1 MKVIQA
7 IPGMPSSV
15 TEQEVKK
22 FLESK
27 LNMQLAT
34 LDPDGHPI
42 IHPVWFYHDSELGK
56 LYTGTQKGTRKVRNL
71 QEKPDMVYFSIDEES
86 YPYKGVKGRGEARII
101 TDTQRNVDTI
111 EKINLK
117 YLGTQD
123 HPLAKRLL
131 DNARSGVEVVIEIS
145 PKFYSA
151 WDFAKAV

>member
-34 LDPDGHPI
+34 LDPDGNPVI
-42 IHPVWFYHDSELGK
+42 QPVWFYHDSELGK
-56 LYTGTQKGTRKVRNL
+56 LYTGTQKESKKVRNL
-71 QEKPDMVYFSIDEES
+71 QQNPDKVYFSIDDES

-101 TDTQRNVDTI
+101 REIQRNVDII

-117 YLGTQD
+117 YLNTQD

-131 DNARSGVEVVIEIS
+131 DNAKSGVEVVIEIS

-151 WDFAKAV
+151 WDFAKAA